1 MEASWKELDMTTE
14 TKTSQE
20 WAHTYAGR
28 GWSYIPVPF
37 KTKKP
42 NLDGWQNLR
51 LTQTDIPDY
60 FDGQSQNIGVLL
72 GNPSNML
79 VDIDLDALE
88 ALQLA
93 HHFLEPTHCRF
104 GRPGKPDS
112 HWLYKTNKEELTKQF
127 EDIEGTMLVEF
138 RSTGAQTIFP
148 GSVHPSGEPIRWSQ
162 FEEPLPVDGLHLKAT
177 VAKLATAALLAR
189 HWPTKGSRQKAALA
203 LAGGLLRAGWG
214 HKDVE
219 HFIHGVGV
227 GAGDEELSMREKATE
242 YTNRKIDND
251 DPTTGWPTL
260 SELLGKKAVDKAIRW
275 LGVKRASS
283 GKSDYSDDEASGKRK
298 SQATDLVELAVDVD
312 LWHTPDME
320 SFAAVPIGMHKEN
333 LALNS
338 KALKRWLSRQ
348 YFLNQGKAPSA
359 QALQDA
365 ISVLGG
371 QALFE
376 GQEHQVYTRL
386 AADHG
391 KIYLDLADKDWQAV
405 EIGPDGWRVISDPP
419 VKFRRPNGMLPIPS
433 PVRDGNIESLRRFV
447 NVCDG
452 DWPLVLAWLV
462 AALRNIGPYPVMAL
476 SGEHGSAKS
485 TTERVLRRLID
496 PNKSELRS
504 EPKEPRDLMIA
515 ATNGLVIAFD
525 NLSHLSPWLSD
536 ALCRLATGGGFST
549 RVLYEN
555 DEEMIFE
562 AQRPVILNGINEVVT
577 MPDLLD
583 RAVTISCPVI
593 SDDDRRTE
601 VQFWQEFETARPAI
615 LGALLNA
622 TSHAL
627 AHIDSVTLNHLPRMA
642 DFAVWAV
649 AAEPALALNPGTFMS
664 AYTGNRA
671 MANELVLEASPVVLP
686 LLGFLKINP
695 WEGSATE
702 LLVALDRLVEEKTK
716 ELKAWPKN
724 GRSLSSALRRLAP
737 NLRAGGIE
745 IDFIQSPGSRSKR
758 IIQIRKGPEYCD
770 ARDATG
776 ALGMNS
782 STDVA
787 SRTES
792 VSSHLDMITDAPSA
806 PATQGVA
813 SVANIPTDS
822 KTPSKVWQ
830 EPL

>member
-1 MEASWKELDMTTE
+1 MKVAWKEPDMTTE
-14 TKTSQE
+14 TKTPQY
-20 WAHTYAGR
+20 WAQAYSGR

-42 NLDGWQNLR
+42 ILDGWQNLR
-51 LTQTDIPDY
+51 LTRTDIPDY
-60 FDGQSQNIGVLL
+60 FVGQPQNIGVLL

-93 HHFLEPTHCRF
+93 SHFLEPTHCRF

-112 HWLYKTNKEELTKQF
+112 HWLYQTNKEEPTKQF

-138 RSTGAQTIFP
+138 RSTGAQTVFP
-148 GSVHPSGEPIRWSQ
+148 GSVHPSGEPIRWTQ
-162 FEEPLPVDGLHLKAT
+162 FEEPLPINEVLLKAT

-189 HWPTKGSRQKAALA
+189 NWPTKGSRQKAALA
-203 LAGGLLRAGWG
+203 LAGGLLRAGWV

-219 HFIHGVGV
+219 HFIRGVGV
-227 GAGDEELSMREKATE
+227 GAGDEELSTRGRATE

-251 DPTTGWPTL
+251 EPATGWPTL
-260 SELLGKKAVDKAIRW
+260 SELLGDKAVDKAIRW

-283 GKSDYSDDEASGKRK
+283 GKAEYSDDAASGRRK
-298 SQATDLVELAVDVD
+298 SQATDLVELASDVD

-320 SFAAVPIGMHKEN
+320 SFATVSMGMHKEN

-348 YFLNQGKAPSA
+348 YFLNQGKAPGA
-359 QALQDA
+359 QPLQDA
-365 ISVLGG
+365 LSVLGG

-376 GQEHQVYTRL
+376 GREHQVYTRL
-386 AADHG
+386 ADDEG
-391 KIYLDLADKDWQAV
+391 KIYLDLADKEWQAV

-419 VKFRRPNGMLPIPS
+419 VKFRRPNGMLPTPS
-433 PVRDGNIESLRRFV
+433 PVRDGDIESLRRFV

-462 AALRNIGPYPVMAL
+462 AALRNVGPYPVMAL

-485 TTERVLRRLID
+485 TTERVLRRLVD

-504 EPKEPRDLMIA
+504 EPKEPRDLLIA
-515 ATNGLVIAFD
+515 ATNGLVVAFD

-577 MPDLLD
+577 MPDLLA
-583 RAVTISCPVI
+583 RALTISCPVI

-601 VQFWQEFETARPAI
+601 VQFWQEFEKARPAI
-615 LGALLNA
+615 LGALLSA

-627 AHIDSVTLNHLPRMA
+627 AHVDGVTLNRLPRMA
-642 DFAVWAV
+642 DFAVWSV
-649 AAEPALALNPGTFMS
+649 AAEPALALSPGTFMS
-664 AYTGNRA
+664 AYTGNRE
-671 MANELVLEASPVVLP
+671 MANELVLEASPVVIP
-686 LLGFLKINP
+686 LMKILDSES
-695 WEGSATE
+695 WEGPAGE
-702 LLVALDRLVEEKTK
+702 LLIALGSQIEDKAK
-716 ELKAWPKN
+716 ELKSWPKN

-737 NLRAGGIE
+737 NLRAVGIE

-758 IIQIRKGPEYCD
+758 IVQIRKGPEYCD
-770 ARDATG
+770 ARDATD
-776 ALGMNS
+776 AMGMNS
-782 STDVA
+782 SPDFA
-787 SRTES
+787 SRVES
-792 VSSHLDMITDAPSA
+792 VSSPPDIFSDAPHA

-822 KTPSKVWQ
+822 KMSSKVWQ